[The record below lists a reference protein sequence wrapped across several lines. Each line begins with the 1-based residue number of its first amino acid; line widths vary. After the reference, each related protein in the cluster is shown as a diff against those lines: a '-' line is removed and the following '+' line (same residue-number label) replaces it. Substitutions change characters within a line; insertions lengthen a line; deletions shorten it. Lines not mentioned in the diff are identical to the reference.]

1 MKRRP
6 TEIDFTANVPD
17 QVAAWLDE
25 AAFTLAALP
34 ASGLRPAG
42 ARSGWP
48 DIVRDLEELG
58 WIDSDDMPPPPSAD
72 EISRMDQ
79 ALSWLQLFSPSER
92 PYRTVIN
99 LRLIVHPISGMHRW
113 NWRKIASK
121 MGIDYKTAQ
130 SWHKIGIEVISK
142 KIRQPAF
149 FSPQTPQNAVSAII

>member
-17 QVAAWLDE
+17 QVAHWLEE
-25 AAFTLAALP
+25 AALTLATLP
-34 ASGLRPAG
+34 AKGLCPAG

-48 DIVRDLEELG
+48 DIVRDMEDLG
-58 WIDSDDMPPPPSAD
+58 WLDSDDMPSPPSAD

-79 ALSWLQLFSPSER
+79 VLGWIQLFTPAER
-92 PYRTVIN
+92 NYRTVIN

-121 MGIDYKTAQ
+121 MGTDHKRVQDWYKT
-130 SWHKIGIEVISK
+130 GIIIISK

>member
-6 TEIDFTANVPD
+6 TEIDFSANVPD

-25 AAFTLAALP
+25 AALTLAALP
-34 ASGLRPAG
+34 AKGLRPAG

-58 WIDSDDMPPPPSAD
+58 WVDSDDMPPPPSAD

-121 MGIDYKTAQ
+121 MGIDHKTAQ
-130 SWHKIGIEVISK
+130 VWHKVGIELISK
-142 KIRQPAF
+142 KITQPAF
-149 FSPQTPQNAVSAII
+149 FSPQIPQNAVSAII